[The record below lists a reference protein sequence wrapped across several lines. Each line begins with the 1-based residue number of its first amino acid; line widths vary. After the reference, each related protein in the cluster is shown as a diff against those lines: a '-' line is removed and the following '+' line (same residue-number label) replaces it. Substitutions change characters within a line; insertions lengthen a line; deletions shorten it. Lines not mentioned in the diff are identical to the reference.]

1 MRLTIKFL
9 NEEITQKGVAIDS
22 QTNENNTSNM

>member
-1 MRLTIKFL
+1 MRLTIKIL